1 MAMNLTA
8 GETLKI
14 ERCIEDATAAS
25 LRMGG
30 PSAANTALT
39 NASGNTWAA
48 NIATDSLPA
57 GNYSLEILA
66 TFTDG
71 TKAVVWRDALTIR
84 RAPGVGE
91 ARSEARIALDN
102 VNAMLRKTATEG
114 VMRYRINNRELWR
127 YSMADL
133 KMLKADLVAEVRK
146 EERLAKG
153 RSSLGPNIAV
163 YF

>member
-1 MAMNLTA
+1 MALLTA

-14 ERCIEDATAAS
+14 SECITGATAAS
-25 LRMGG
+25 LRMVG
-30 PSAANTALT
+30 PSAANTTLT
-39 NASGNTWAA
+39 NTSGDTWAA

-71 TKAVVWRDALTIR
+71 TKSVVWREALTIR

-127 YSMADL
+127 YSIAELMT
-133 KMLKADLVAEVRK
+133 LKASLVADVKK

-153 RSSLGPNIAV
+153 RNSLGPKILTH
-163 YF
+163 F